1 MIKKESNSIQAFWVA
16 LGAFSSF
23 SLSIISAMILSRYFD
38 KIEYGTYRQIVYVYN
53 TLLVVFSAGLP
64 RVFSYYLPRYSKEE
78 GKDIT
83 IKISLILFFTGF
95 LFSLFLFLASD
106 LIATLLHNPQLTT
119 GLKYFSPIPML
130 LLPTMGVEGIF
141 ASYKQ
146 TKYTAVYTTLSRL
159 LMLLFIV
166 LPVVV
171 FGSNYLFS
179 VYGWIVASFV
189 TLLLAIYFK
198 GIPFKDIKAKK
209 TSLKMNEIFSYSI
222 PLLFASLG
230 GIAMK
235 SADQFYISRYFGT
248 REFAEF
254 SNGFIELPIVG
265 MITFSIG
272 SVLMPLFSKMV
283 FDERDKDEII
293 TLWQKALMKSAMIIY
308 PLVLFFIFY
317 ANEVITIL
325 YTSDYIASSSYF
337 RIALVLNF
345 FNVIMFA
352 PILLSLGETK
362 FYSKILIYFAII
374 AWIGDFLVI
383 KLFYSPF
390 VLAIFSVTK
399 SILLALIAFRK
410 TSKVIGVSFFK
421 VFPLNKL
428 FIIFLHSLLSILI
441 VEYLINSI
449 FENGG
454 NLFVLGLLFMCYI
467 LLLIVTSK
475 YFRLNYLQ
483 FLEPIFKKLNLKR
496 RVN

>member
-1 MIKKESNSIQAFWVA
+1 MIKTESNTIQAFWVG
-16 LGAFSSF
+16 LGALSSF
-23 SLSIISAMILSRYFD
+23 SLSIISAIILSRYFD

-95 LFSLFLFLASD
+95 LFSLILYSASD
-106 LIATLLHNPQLTT
+106 LIATLLHNPQLAL

-130 LLPTMGVEGIF
+130 LLPTLGVEGIF

-146 TKYTAVYTTLSRL
+146 TKYTAVYTALSRL
-159 LMLLFIV
+159 LMLIFIV
-166 LPVVV
+166 LPVII
-171 FGSNYLFS
+171 FGSNYLFA
-179 VYGWIVASFV
+179 VYGWIVASFI

-198 GIPFKDIKAKK
+198 GIPFKNVKVKK

-248 REFAEF
+248 EVFAEF
-254 SNGFIELPIVG
+254 SNGFMELPIVG

-283 FDERDKDEII
+283 FDERNKDDII
-293 TLWQKALMKSAMIIY
+293 ILWQKALMKSAIIIY

-317 ANEVITIL
+317 STEVIVIL
-325 YTSDYIASSSYF
+325 YTTDYIASSMYF
-337 RIALVLNF
+337 KIALVLNF

-362 FYSKILIYFAII
+362 FYSRILISFAII

-383 KLFYSPF
+383 KLFGSPIG
-390 VLAIFSVTK
+390 LAIFSVAK
-399 SILLALIAFRK
+399 SILLALIAFGK
-410 TSKVIGVSFFK
+410 TSRVIGVSFFK
-421 VFPLNKL
+421 VFPVNKL
-428 FIIFLHSLLSILI
+428 FIVLLHSLLSILI
-441 VEYLINSI
+441 VKYLV
-449 FENGG
+449 
-454 NLFVLGLLFMCYI
+454 NLIVKDGTNLVVLGFLFICYI
-467 LLLIVTSK
+467 LLLILTSK
-475 YFRLNYLQ
+475 YFRLDYLQ
-483 FLEPIFKKLNLKR
+483 FLEPIIKKFNFKR